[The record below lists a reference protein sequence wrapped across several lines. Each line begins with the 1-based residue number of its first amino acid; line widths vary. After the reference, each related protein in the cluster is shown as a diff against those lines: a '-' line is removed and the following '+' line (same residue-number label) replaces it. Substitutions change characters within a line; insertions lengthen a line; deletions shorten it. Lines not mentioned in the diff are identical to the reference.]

1 MQLGTKTEGDRQRH
15 GSHCDFFQLGQE
27 MPERRIIQND
37 NASYHGMAK
46 VYKKNKY
53 FYNSRRITIKYDISE
68 IYLKRIVF
76 QKDGYYDALFTY
88 IHELC
93 HIFGGDASN
102 AFSLGLTFAM
112 EILLSNYAIVEKFK
126 YKWDLLYK

>member
-53 FYNSRRITIKYDISE
+53 FYNSRGITIKYDISE
-68 IYLKRIVF
+68 IYLKE
-76 QKDGYYDALFTY
+76 LFFRKMAIMMRY
-88 IHELC
+88 L
-93 HIFGGDASN
+93 HIYMNYVIYLAAMLQTHSV
-102 AFSLGLTFAM
+102 LG
-112 EILLSNYAIVEKFK
+112 
-126 YKWDLLYK
+126 

>member
-1 MQLGTKTEGDRQRH
+1 
-15 GSHCDFFQLGQE
+15 
-27 MPERRIIQND
+27 
-37 NASYHGMAK
+37 MAK

-53 FYNSRRITIKYDISE
+53 FYNSRGITIKYDISE

-76 QKDGYYDALFTY
+76 QKDGYYDALSTY

>member
-53 FYNSRRITIKYDISE
+53 FYNSRGITIKYDISE
-68 IYLKRIVF
+68 IYLKRM
-76 QKDGYYDALFTY
+76 
-88 IHELC
+88 
-93 HIFGGDASN
+93 
-102 AFSLGLTFAM
+102 TFAM